1 MAKGTKW
8 SFWVFGQAVHKN
20 GPFVSIEAG
29 KGLPTVIRTGDAP
42 RKKLPNREEA
52 SAWPLGTKFV
62 MLHKRI
68 LGHME
73 VETKKFISK
82 VKQRKDRNRVHRP
95 DPGSGTS
102 DNMCNE
108 CSNIR
113 GI

>member
-52 SAWPLGTKFV
+52 SAWPLGTKFT
-62 MLHKRI
+62 L
-68 LGHME
+68 LQ
-73 VETKKFISK
+73 KKNFRTHQGRNQESLLAKKSK
-82 VKQRKDRNRVHRP
+82 GERHSAHR
-95 DPGSGTS
+95 
-102 DNMCNE
+102 CRH
-108 CSNIR
+108 I
-113 GI
+113 